1 MATNNQ
7 DPFEEFE
14 FRPINE
20 GLGFHRRNK
29 NQTANQ
35 TTQLTQ
41 TTGGLTPRPV
51 QQPASQQPKPMAPA
65 FGFTTPL
72 PRTTETVQQNRANL
86 NIPTIED
93 DSIAKAQTAVNEILK
108 NLNQKRQI
116 DFLND
121 TERMNVE
128 LRKSRPLFAAAGLD
142 AMLIV
147 AAFLMSMIA
156 MLSITKVDLF
166 LNLSHPET
174 SGLIYVA
181 TGMLFIG
188 VSFIYMVVNRAFLGY
203 TPGEWAYD
211 QCLGQPIEM
220 QNISYIPR
228 LVFRTV
234 LVIVTGFITMPLLS
248 VLMNKDVA
256 GQITGTILYRKPN
269 A

>member
-29 NQTANQ
+29 NQAATITPQ
-35 TTQLTQ
+35 TS
-41 TTGGLTPRPV
+41 GGLTPRPV
-51 QQPASQQPKPMAPA
+51 QQQPTQQAKPAAPA

-72 PRTTETVQQNRANL
+72 PRPETAQSRPTL
-86 NIPTIED
+86 NIPSIED

-116 DFLND
+116 DFLNE

-188 VSFIYMVVNRAFLGY
+188 VTFIYMIVNRAFLGF

-211 QCLGQPIEM
+211 QRCGQVIDM
-220 QNISYIPR
+220 HDITYIPR

-234 LVIVTGFITMPLLS
+234 LVIATGFVTMPLLS
-248 VLMNKDVA
+248 SLMNKDVA
-256 GQITGTILYRKPN
+256 GHITGTNLYRKPN

>member
-1 MATNNQ
+1 
-7 DPFEEFE
+7 
-14 FRPINE
+14 
-20 GLGFHRRNK
+20 FHRRNK
-29 NQTANQ
+29 SQTAQPQPQPQFQ
-35 TTQLTQ
+35 TPAQAPA
-41 TTGGLTPRPV
+41 GLTPRPV
-51 QQPASQQPKPMAPA
+51 QQQPQPTRPQAPA

-72 PRTTETVQQNRANL
+72 PRPEAQTRPTL
-86 NIPTIED
+86 NIPSIED

-121 TERMNVE
+121 TERMSIE
-128 LRKSRPLFAAAGLD
+128 MRKSRPLFAAAGLD

-174 SGLIYVA
+174 SGLIYIA

-188 VSFIYMVVNRAFLGY
+188 VSFIYMVVNRAFMGH

-211 QCLGQPIEM
+211 QNCGQPADM
-220 QNISYIPR
+220 QNLTYIPR

-234 LVIVTGFITMPLLS
+234 LVIATGFITMPLLS
-248 VLMNKDVA
+248 ALMNKDVA
-256 GQITGTILYRKPN
+256 GQITGTTLYRKPN

>member
-1 MATNNQ
+1 MAGTNQ

-29 NQTANQ
+29 TQTAA
-35 TTQLTQ
+35 TPLTS
-41 TTGGLTPRPV
+41 RPTSPAPSTKAAPSAA
-51 QQPASQQPKPMAPA
+51 QQALSTFSFA
-65 FGFTTPL
+65 TPL
-72 PRTTETVQQNRANL
+72 PRPETTPSKPKL
-86 NIPTIED
+86 NIPDIED

-108 NLNQKRQI
+108 NLNQKRQM
-116 DFLND
+116 DFLSE
-121 TERMNVE
+121 TERMNAE
-128 LRKSRPLFAAAGLD
+128 LKKSRPILAAAGLD

-174 SGLIYVA
+174 SSLIYVA
-181 TGMLFIG
+181 TGLLFIG
-188 VSFIYMVVNRAFLGY
+188 VAFIYMVVNRAFLGF

-211 QCLGQPIEM
+211 QRLGTEAQAQQIM
-220 QNISYIPR
+220 YIPR
-228 LVFRTV
+228 LVLRTV
-234 LVIVTGFITMPLLS
+234 LVMVTGFITLPLIS
-248 VLMNKDVA
+248 ILMNKDVA
-256 GQITGTILYRKPN
+256 GQLTGTVLMRKPN